1 MNFSTAWLNF
11 FNNIYDGTFIITLL
25 MLSLGL
31 AFLEFKLHRDYK
43 FYIKIFGKFA
53 ILFVSFTLLLALTF
67 SSFTALKVMY
77 PALMNV
83 AYSVIIAVYFFIM
96 YKDKNYINRSIK
108 YIVFIA
114 VAIVD
119 MEVSKDLGHVAGTL
133 SNDNVVL
140 VTFARSAPLLLIFSL
155 TFVMNKFNISEYD
168 KIPHSILTIVILT
181 SVLLL
186 VSTALQNY
194 FIENQ
199 FDITIYVLFIIMY
212 VSLIIIL
219 DLCYFSLYYVT
230 YSANKNL
237 ELEVN
242 ATLTNAEKEAFK
254 VSKENYEE
262 ISKLRHDI
270 KNHFSYIHLLLEDNK
285 VEEAKK
291 YIESYSDTNLKVLNP
306 FKCSNDTIRVILEL
320 ELTKAK
326 IANTSLDLDII
337 VPKTLPIRK
346 THLVSLLTNIIDNAI
361 ENNFNKE
368 VPIKVSI
375 KIHNDYFRITVTNS
389 IDSSKKDFI
398 KELRTRKCRGHGY
411 GTKIISSI
419 AKEYNGYA
427 DFLTENDKFICDVI
441 LSIKGENDA

>member
-1 MNFSTAWLNF
+1 MNFQDAWINF
-11 FNNIYDGTFIITLL
+11 FTNIYDGTFIITLL
-25 MLSLGL
+25 ILALGLSL
-31 AFLEFKLHRDYK
+31 LELKLYKDYK
-43 FYIKIFGKFA
+43 FYLKIFIKFV
-53 ILFVSFTLLLALTF
+53 ILFGLFTLLLALTF
-67 SSFTALKVMY
+67 SSFSALKLMH
-77 PALMNV
+77 PAVMNV
-83 AYSVIIAVYFFIM
+83 TYCVIIAVYFFLM

-119 MEVSKDLGHVAGTL
+119 MEVSKDLGYVAGTL
-133 SNDNVVL
+133 SNDNVAL

-155 TFVMNKFNISEYD
+155 TFVMNKFNISEYE
-168 KIPHSILTIVILT
+168 KIPDSILTIVILT
-181 SVLLL
+181 SILLL
-186 VSTALQNY
+186 VSTALQNF

-199 FDITIYVLFIIMY
+199 FDITMYILFIIMY

-270 KNHFSYIHLLLEDNK
+270 KNHFSYIHLLLEANK
-285 VEEAKK
+285 VDEAKK

-326 IANTSLDLDII
+326 IANTSLDLDVI

-361 ENNFNKE
+361 ENNFVKDI
-368 VPIKVSI
+368 PIKVSI
-375 KIHNDYFRITVTNS
+375 KIHNDYFRITVKNS
-389 IDSSKKDFI
+389 IDTNKSNYI
-398 KELRTRKCRGHGY
+398 KELKTSKSRGHGY
-411 GTKIISSI
+411 GTKIIKSI

-427 DFLTENDKFICDVI
+427 DFLVEDELFICDVI
-441 LSIKGENDA
+441 LSVKGDTNA

>member
-1 MNFSTAWLNF
+1 MNFQDAWINF
-11 FNNIYDGTFIITLL
+11 FTNIYDGTFIITLL
-25 MLSLGL
+25 ILALGLSL
-31 AFLEFKLHRDYK
+31 LELKLYKDYK
-43 FYIKIFGKFA
+43 FYLKIFIKFV
-53 ILFVSFTLLLALTF
+53 ILFGLFTLLLALTF
-67 SSFTALKVMY
+67 SSFSALKLMH
-77 PALMNV
+77 PAVMNV
-83 AYSVIIAVYFFIM
+83 TYCVIIAVYFFLM

-119 MEVSKDLGHVAGTL
+119 MEVSKDLGYVAGTL
-133 SNDNVVL
+133 SNDNVAL

-155 TFVMNKFNISEYD
+155 TFVMNKFNISEYE
-168 KIPHSILTIVILT
+168 KIPDSILTIVILT
-181 SVLLL
+181 SILLL
-186 VSTALQNY
+186 VSTALQNF

-199 FDITIYVLFIIMY
+199 FDITMYILFIIMY

-270 KNHFSYIHLLLEDNK
+270 KNHFSYIHLLLEANK
-285 VEEAKK
+285 VDEAKK

-326 IANTSLDLDII
+326 IANTSLDLDVI

-361 ENNFNKE
+361 ENNFVKDI
-368 VPIKVSI
+368 PIKVSI
-375 KIHNDYFRITVTNS
+375 KIHNDYFRITVKNS
-389 IDSSKKDFI
+389 IDTNKSNYI
-398 KELRTRKCRGHGY
+398 KELKTSKSRGHGY
-411 GTKIISSI
+411 GTKIIKSI

-427 DFLTENDKFICDVI
+427 DFLVEGELFICDVI
-441 LSIKGENDA
+441 LSVKGDTNA

>member
-1 MNFSTAWLNF
+1 MDFQDAWLNF
-11 FNNIYDGTFIITLL
+11 FNNIYDSTFIMTLFI
-25 MLSLGL
+25 LSLGL
-31 AFLEFKLHRDYK
+31 SLLEFKLYKDYK
-43 FYIKIFGKFA
+43 FYIKIFIKFTV
-53 ILFVSFTLLLALTF
+53 LFCLFTLLLALTF
-67 SSFTALKVMY
+67 STFSTLKIMH
-77 PALMNV
+77 PALMNIV
-83 AYSVIIAVYFFIM
+83 YCIVIAIYFLFM
-96 YKDKNYINRSIK
+96 YKDKNYINRLIK
-108 YIVFIA
+108 CIVFIA

-119 MEVSKDLGHVAGTL
+119 MEVSKDLGYIVGIL
-133 SNDNVVL
+133 SEDNVVL
-140 VTFARSAPLLLIFSL
+140 VTLARSAPLLLIFSL
-155 TFVMNKFNISEYD
+155 TFTMNRYNISVYD
-168 KIPHSILTIVILT
+168 KIPNSILVIVILT

-186 VSTALQNY
+186 VSTALQNF

-199 FDITIYVLFIIMY
+199 LDITMYALFITMY

-242 ATLTNAEKEAFK
+242 ATLTIAEKEAFK
-254 VSKENYEE
+254 VSKETNEE

-270 KNHFSYIHLLLEDNK
+270 KNHFSYILLLLEANK
-285 VEEAKK
+285 IDEAKK

-326 IANTSLDLDII
+326 ISSTSLDLDVI

-361 ENNFNKE
+361 ENNFLKD

-375 KIHNDYFRITVTNS
+375 KIHNDYFRITVKNS
-389 IDSSKKDFI
+389 IDVNQRNLINNLKTSKS
-398 KELRTRKCRGHGY
+398 RGHGY
-411 GTKIISSI
+411 GTRIIKSI

-427 DFLTENDKFICDVI
+427 DFLIENDQFICDVI
-441 LSIKGENDA
+441 LSIKGDTNA